1 MSGGSAPHLNLKAE
15 GLRACIIA
23 AQWHEVVMG
32 GLIGGATR
40 ACDQAGSTHELIRV
54 PGAFELPLAAQ
65 FAARSGRFDALIA
78 LGVVIRGGTPHF
90 EYVCS
95 VATQG
100 LLRVGL
106 DTQMPIGFGL
116 LTVDSEQE
124 ALDRAGFANSPQ
136 DKGSEAVE
144 AALAMALLARDTF
157 TLAGSSTATE
167 FR

>member
-1 MSGGSAPHLNLKAE
+1 MSGGSAPHLDLNAE
-15 GLRACIIA
+15 GLRTCIIA
-23 AQWHEVVMG
+23 AQWHEVVLN

-124 ALDRAGFANSPQ
+124 ALDRAGLANSPQ

>member
-1 MSGGSAPHLNLKAE
+1 
-15 GLRACIIA
+15 
-23 AQWHEVVMG
+23 MG

-40 ACDQAGSTHELIRV
+40 ACEQAGSTHELVRV
-54 PGAFELPLAAQ
+54 PGVFELPLAAQ
-65 FAARSGRFDALIA
+65 LAARSGKFDALIA

-95 VATQG
+95 AATQG

-106 DTQMPIGFGL
+106 DSQMPIGFGL
-116 LTVDSEQE
+116 LTVDSEQQ
-124 ALDRAGFANSPQ
+124 ALDRAGLADSPQ

-144 AALAMALLARDTF
+144 AALSMALLARDTF
-157 TLAGSSTATE
+157 ALAGSSTATG

>member
-1 MSGGSAPHLNLKAE
+1 MSAGSAPHLNLKAE

-40 ACDQAGSTHELIRV
+40 ACDQAGSMHELIRV

-124 ALDRAGFANSPQ
+124 ALDRAGLANSPQ

>member
-23 AQWHEVVMG
+23 AQWHGVVMG

-40 ACDQAGSTHELIRV
+40 ACDQAGSMHELIRV

>member
-40 ACDQAGSTHELIRV
+40 ACGQAGSTHELIRV

>member
-23 AQWHEVVMG
+23 ARWHEVVMG